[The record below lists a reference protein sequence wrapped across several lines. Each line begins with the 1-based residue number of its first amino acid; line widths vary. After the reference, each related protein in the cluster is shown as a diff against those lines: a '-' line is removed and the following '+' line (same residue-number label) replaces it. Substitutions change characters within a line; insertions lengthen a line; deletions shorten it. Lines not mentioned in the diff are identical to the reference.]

1 MHFFLFPSFFFFF
14 FFWGGGGGYS
24 MHKADPTKGK
34 YSNYCTHS
42 KDGGILKV
50 NVYDSYPKP
59 G

>member
-1 MHFFLFPSFFFFF
+1 MPFFLSFFFL
-14 FFWGGGGGYS
+14 GGGGGSYS